1 MNHDGPAQSLRIG
14 KDVPWITAWSS
25 ETEPAP
31 QWRHCEHA
39 GTVALWRPETPG
51 VGQPMFK
58 ILHEVRQRRAVAQL
72 LCQVCGKRTP
82 SHDRWLFAKGGWQ
95 PNPDGPGQ
103 FWCTD
108 DAPVH
113 RACGNLVRE
122 RCPFIRNGGVG
133 LVRFPKTHVTRPAL
147 SRDGLRPLMLL
158 IVVPNDYAERNF
170 GPPPAPAG
178 P

>member
-1 MNHDGPAQSLRIG
+1 MSYDEPSKGFQIG
-14 KDVPWITAWSS
+14 RDVPWITAWSS

-31 QWRHCEHA
+31 QWRPCEH
-39 GTVALWRPETPG
+39 GGETALWRPETPG

-58 ILHEVRQRRAVAQL
+58 ILHEVRQRRAVSQL

-95 PNPDGPGQ
+95 PDPDGPGQ
-103 FWCTD
+103 IWCTD

-133 LVRFPKTHVTRPAL
+133 LFRFPRAYATLPAR
-147 SRDGLRPLMLL
+147 SPANGRMLMLL
-158 IVVPNDYAERNF
+158 IVPPHDYAVKNF
-170 GPPPAPAG
+170 GPPPG
-178 P
+178 